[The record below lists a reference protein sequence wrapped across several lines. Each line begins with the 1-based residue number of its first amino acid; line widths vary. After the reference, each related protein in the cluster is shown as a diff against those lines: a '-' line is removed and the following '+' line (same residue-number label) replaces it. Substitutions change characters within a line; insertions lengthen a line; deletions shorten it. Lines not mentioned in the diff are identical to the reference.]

1 MRRERC
7 SMTSKQIEA
16 VCKAN
21 EALCRASGCFQAM
34 KDIEHM
40 KACDEATKLLTE
52 AIKAEGRPR

>member
-1 MRRERC
+1 
-7 SMTSKQIEA
+7 MTSKQIEA
-16 VCKAN
+16 VCKAI

-52 AIKAEGRPR
+52 AMKAEGRPS